1 MLSAIAVI
9 TIADKISRVR
19 LTIYSL
25 LVWFTLIVLIYTL
38 FAINIHHRASDG
50 VDYVMFM
57 LFLTYT
63 MIPLS
68 LRYSTV
74 LGLCLSSFHVIVIAG
89 TAVTGKTTTEIIIR
103 QV

>member
-9 TIADKISRVR
+9 IIADKISRVQ

-25 LVWFTLIVLIYTL
+25 MVWSTLIVLIYTL
-38 FAINIHHRASDG
+38 FAVNVQHQASDG

-57 LFLTYT
+57 LFVTYT

-68 LRYSTV
+68 LRYSTI
-74 LGLCLSSFHVIVIAG
+74 LGVCLSSFHVIITAG
-89 TAVTGKTTTEIIIR
+89 TAVTRKSTAEIIIR